1 MKRIEIELDTET
13 FHLRMRVSVSCRI
26 IFRNTFSLLEKQQSP
41 LPSHHAPISPHRQ
54 SLYRRDEFTG
64 MIVCPGRLPPIA
76 IMRAE
81 STRQSSVGKPVP
93 VSLLLR
99 ERSDSRRL
107 QLRNWSNRNRWVL
120 DKNLRPLWQGKSLRR
135 SSARLVLTS
144 NSMSYRK
151 PADNAGVQKNAAA
164 QTSARAVEGDSRAP
178 SELSDYI
185 NAPSAVIRA
194 GSTQK

>member
-1 MKRIEIELDTET
+1 MRIEIELDTER
-13 FHLRMRVSVSCRI
+13 FHLRTRVSVSCRI
-26 IFRNTFSLLEKQQSP
+26 IFRNTFSLMDKQQSP
-41 LPSHHAPISPHRQ
+41 LLSHHAPISPHRQ
-54 SLYRRDEFTG
+54 SHYRRDEFTG
-64 MIVCPGRLPPIA
+64 LIFFRAGSRRL
-76 IMRAE
+76 RSCVAE
-81 STRQSSVGKPVP
+81 STRRSSVAKPVP

-120 DKNLRPLWQGKSLRR
+120 NKNLRPLWQGKSLRR

>member
-1 MKRIEIELDTET
+1 LVESE
-13 FHLRMRVSVSCRI
+13 
-26 IFRNTFSLLEKQQSP
+26 SLGVEQK
-41 LPSHHAPISPHRQ
+41 
-54 SLYRRDEFTG
+54 
-64 MIVCPGRLPPIA
+64 
-76 IMRAE
+76 
-81 STRQSSVGKPVP
+81 
-93 VSLLLR
+93 
-99 ERSDSRRL
+99 
-107 QLRNWSNRNRWVL
+107 
-120 DKNLRPLWQGKSLRR
+120 LRPLWQGKSLRR

-164 QTSARAVEGDSRAP
+164 QTSAPVEGDSRAP